1 MMTLGNMREN
11 FACGSRSQL
20 AALATVRLYPSSA
33 LQDGRSKQMTPTF
46 LDIPTKT
53 GFWTAL
59 AVIVVFMGL
68 AGLLYGYAGNTFNQY
83 VAKVGDCF
91 IQGAIISIM
100 FAILK
105 AMIDKVGPFRGS

>member
-1 MMTLGNMREN
+1 
-11 FACGSRSQL
+11 
-20 AALATVRLYPSSA
+20 
-33 LQDGRSKQMTPTF
+33 MTPTF

-53 GFWTAL
+53 GLWTAL
-59 AVIVVFMGL
+59 IVIIVFMVL
-68 AGLLYGYAGNTFNQY
+68 AAGLYGYAGNTVNQY

-105 AMIDKVGPFRGS
+105 AMIDKVGPFRGT

>member
-1 MMTLGNMREN
+1 
-11 FACGSRSQL
+11 
-20 AALATVRLYPSSA
+20 
-33 LQDGRSKQMTPTF
+33 MTPTGSTF

-68 AGLLYGYAGNTFNQY
+68 AGILYHLGEKHLTDYA
-83 VAKVGDCF
+83 AKVGDCF

-105 AMIDKVGPFRGS
+105 AMIDKVGPFRGP

>member
-1 MMTLGNMREN
+1 
-11 FACGSRSQL
+11 
-20 AALATVRLYPSSA
+20 
-33 LQDGRSKQMTPTF
+33 MTPTGTF

-68 AGLLYGYAGNTFNQY
+68 AWLAYGYAGNTFNQY

-100 FAILK
+100 PRQGDAR
-105 AMIDKVGPFRGS
+105 AARPVGFRR

>member
-1 MMTLGNMREN
+1 MTRT
-11 FACGSRSQL
+11 GS
-20 AALATVRLYPSSA
+20 
-33 LQDGRSKQMTPTF
+33 TF

-59 AVIVVFMGL
+59 IVIVVFMIL
-68 AGLLYGYAGNTFNQY
+68 AGLLYGYADKHLTDY
-83 VAKVGDCF
+83 AAKVGDCF

-105 AMIDKVGPFRGS
+105 AMIDKIGPFRGP